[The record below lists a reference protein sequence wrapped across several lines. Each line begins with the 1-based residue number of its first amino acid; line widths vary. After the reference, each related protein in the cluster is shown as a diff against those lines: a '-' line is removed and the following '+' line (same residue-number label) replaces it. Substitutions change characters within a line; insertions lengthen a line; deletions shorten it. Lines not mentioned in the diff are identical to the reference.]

1 MLFYM
6 VIGAVFLFIVTFV
19 LFLGTPVMRKKGT
32 KGAVSRIAFYGTT
45 AKKEGKEIS
54 SFFHRVMV
62 PFLSKIAGFVKRISP
77 KGIVAA
83 NKRRLELA
91 GSSESF
97 NADVYLAVKFL
108 FPVGFLFL
116 LIIMV
121 LFFDVSFLARILLLI
136 LIPLS
141 YFLPDFYV
149 RNKIAYRQK
158 DIRRSL
164 PNALDLLSVS
174 VEAGMGFDSAL
185 SRVAEHVGGALG
197 EEFNRMLQDIQL
209 GLSRKEAFQE
219 LNKRTDVSELSTFIL
234 AMTQAD
240 IFGIPISK
248 VLKIQATEMRTRRR
262 QMAEEAGMRAPVLL
276 VFPLILCLFPA
287 MMVVIIGPAA
297 IRIYYTIIGMAG
309 P

>member
-1 MLFYM
+1 MLFYI
-6 VIGAVFLFIVTFV
+6 VIGTVFLFIVTFV
-19 LFLGTPVMRKKGT
+19 LFLGTPVLRKKGT
-32 KGAVSRIAFYGTT
+32 KSAVSRISFYSPT
-45 AKKEGKEIS
+45 AKKDGEEIS
-54 SFFHRVMV
+54 SFFQRVMV
-62 PFLSKIAGFVKRISP
+62 PFLSKIAVFIKRISP
-77 KGIVAA
+77 KGVVTA

-91 GSSESF
+91 GNSESF
-97 NADVYLAVKFL
+97 SVDVYLAVKFL

-121 LFFDVSFLARILLLI
+121 LFFDISFLGRILLLI
-136 LIPLS
+136 LIPVS

-149 RNKIAYRQK
+149 RSKIAKRQK
-158 DIRRSL
+158 DMKKSL

-185 SRVAEHVGGALG
+185 SRVAKNVGGALG

-209 GLSRKEAFQE
+209 GLSRKEAFKE

-240 IFGIPISK
+240 IFGIPIGK
-248 VLKIQATEMRTRRR
+248 VLKIQASEMRTKRR
-262 QMAEEAGMRAPVLL
+262 QTAEEAGMRAPVLL

-287 MMVVIIGPAA
+287 
-297 IRIYYTIIGMAG
+297 
-309 P
+309 